1 MNESKI
7 RRLQKQ
13 YGLKVY
19 QDLID
24 SGEEWKIGGETTK
37 MCQKLIRDGA
47 CFLAYS
53 SYQPNIFISIPSRY
67 QVSRGAVGSI
77 ERSKKYWSDEWNIS
91 HLIGESVRQSTSV

>member
-19 QDLID
+19 KDLID
-24 SGEEWKIGGETTK
+24 SGEAWKIGGETTK

-77 ERSKKYWSDEWNIS
+77 ERSKKYWSDHWNVSIEIAKNITQT
-91 HLIGESVRQSTSV
+91 LTA